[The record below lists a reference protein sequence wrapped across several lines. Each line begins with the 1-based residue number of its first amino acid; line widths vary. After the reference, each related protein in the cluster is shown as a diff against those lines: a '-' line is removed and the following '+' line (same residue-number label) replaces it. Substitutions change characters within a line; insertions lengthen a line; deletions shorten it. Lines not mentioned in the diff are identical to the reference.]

1 MSLPSWASCP
11 CVCLSPSFCFRLGE
25 CVFGGPRASPQGRIT
40 RSSQYL
46 WLGLLLHAVEGL
58 GDPEIYFIS
67 SNKSSLSAYYLQFD
81 ISPKQQQQKNQQAK
95 IPALAKLTF
104 CPEGFRKQRNPID
117 KSNDP
122 VWEKIMGTEVQGAHR
137 SQF

>member
-1 MSLPSWASCP
+1 M
-11 CVCLSPSFCFRLGE
+11 
-25 CVFGGPRASPQGRIT
+25 
-40 RSSQYL
+40 
-46 WLGLLLHAVEGL
+46 EGL